1 MKELVMID
9 GNSLLYRAY
18 YATAAMGNMMVNKDG
33 IPTNAVYGFA
43 NMLENILKGNPEYLM
58 VAFDYGKKT
67 FRNDLFEVYKGTRSA
82 TPDELVCQFSMI
94 REYLTAHGI
103 KYQEIEGYEG
113 DDIIGTVST
122 LASKKRFKVSIVTSD
137 KDMLQLV
144 DDNISVYLTK
154 KGVAELEKIT
164 PQKFKE
170 TYGLI
175 PDQMRDLKGLMGD
188 KADNIPGI
196 PGVGEKTALK
206 LLKQY
211 HTVENLS
218 EHLDELKGKMGEKIR
233 ENIDQGILSKRIAT
247 IIKDVPIEVDLEEY
261 RYTGHDY
268 NELADFYRRY
278 SMNSLLKRMS
288 LNNEDIK
295 PQKEVDIK
303 IVESLPIIKRDSSL
317 VVGVYDT
324 NYHRSLIIG
333 FAIYNDSEAYYISL
347 ENAINCNNFKAFI
360 EDETIEKYGYDIKK
374 CINSSKWHGLEIRN
388 YVFDLQLAS
397 YILNPSL
404 KDEIRSVC
412 EYYEYYD
419 VLYDEEVYGKGAK
432 KNIPEVDIIANHLVK
447 QAKAIFILK
456 DKAIDRLQHEN
467 QFELYKDVEM
477 PVAKILAKMEYQGA
491 KIDKEVLKQLE
502 NQFGQEIS
510 ILEKEIH
517 QLAHKEFNIASPKQ
531 LGEVLFEDLALPFA
545 KKTKTGYS
553 TSVDIL
559 NKLQDIHPIINKVLK
574 YRMLSKLYSTYI
586 IGLQEQV
593 FVDGKIHTIYN
604 QALTQTGRLSSTDP
618 NLQNIPVKTP
628 EGKLIRKAFIPEY
641 DYLVSFD
648 YSQIDL
654 RVLAHLAKVKSLIK
668 AFNEDKDIHRHT
680 ASEIFGVSEQQ
691 VDSTMRRN
699 AKAVNFGIIYG
710 MSDFGLAEQVGVSV
724 AEAREFIRRYFE
736 NYPEIKDYMDNNIE
750 FCKKNGYVTTMLNR
764 KRFIREINEKNYM
777 RQEFGKRLA
786 MNSPIQGS
794 AADIIKVAM
803 IKVDELLK
811 KHHLKSKMI
820 LQVHDELILDV
831 YKEELDEVMEIVAKG
846 MTTAVKMDVELKSE
860 GNYAVNWYELK

>member
-18 YATAAMGNMMVNKDG
+18 YATAAMGNLMVNKDG
-33 IPTNAVYGFA
+33 VPTNAVYGFA
-43 NMLENILKGNPEYLM
+43 NMLESILKGNPEYIV

-67 FRNDLFEVYKGTRSA
+67 FRNDLFEVYKGTRNA

-113 DDIIGTVST
+113 DDIIGTVANE
-122 LASKKRFKVSIVTSD
+122 ASQKRFKVSIVTSD

-144 DDNISVYLTK
+144 DENISVYLTK
-154 KGVAELEKIT
+154 KGVGELEKIT
-164 PQKFKE
+164 PAKFKE
-170 TYGLI
+170 MYGLI

-188 KADNIPGI
+188 KSDNIPGI

-206 LLKQY
+206 LLKEY

-233 ENIDQGILSKRIAT
+233 DNIDQGLLSKRIAT
-247 IIKDVPIEVDLEEY
+247 IIKDVPIELDLEDY
-261 RYTGHDY
+261 RYNGHDY
-268 NELADFYRRY
+268 NELAEFYRRY

-295 PQKEVDIK
+295 VEKNIDVK
-303 IVESLPIIKRDSSL
+303 IVDQLPIIKRDSSL

-324 NYHRSLIIG
+324 NYHRSMIVG
-333 FAIYNDSEAYYISL
+333 FAVYNDSEAYFISI
-347 ENAINCNNFKAFI
+347 ENALNCTNFKNFI
-360 EDETIEKYGYDIKK
+360 NDTTIEKYGYDIKK
-374 CINSSKWHGLEIRN
+374 SINAAKWHGLEIQN

-432 KNIPEVDIIANHLVK
+432 KNVPDTLRVAEHLIK
-447 QAKAIFILK
+447 QAKAIYVLK
-456 DKAIDRLQHEN
+456 DKAIEKLNNEN

-477 PVAKILAKMEYQGA
+477 PVAKILAKMEFQGA
-491 KIDKEVLKQLE
+491 KVDKVVLKQME
-502 NQFGQEIS
+502 NEFGQEIG

-517 QLAHKEFNIASPKQ
+517 ALANKEFNIASPKQ
-531 LGEVLFEDLALPFA
+531 LGEVLFEDLGLPNG

-559 NKLQDIHPIINKVLK
+559 NKLKDIHPIINKVLK
-574 YRMLSKLYSTYI
+574 YRTLSKLYSTYI
-586 IGLQEQV
+586 IGLQDQV
-593 FVDGKIHTIYN
+593 FIDGKIHTIYN

-648 YSQIDL
+648 YSQIEL
-654 RVLAHLAKVKSLIK
+654 RVLAHLAGVKSLIK

-680 ASEIFGVSEQQ
+680 ASEIFGVREDE

-710 MSDFGLAEQVGVSV
+710 MSDFGLAEQIGVSV
-724 AEAREFIRRYFE
+724 GEAREFIKRYFE
-736 NYPEIKDYMDNNIE
+736 NYPEIKTYMDSNIA

-764 KRFIREINEKNYM
+764 KRFITEINEKNYM

-811 KHHLKSKMI
+811 KHQLKSKMI
-820 LQVHDELILDV
+820 LQVHDELIFDV
-831 YKEELDEVMEIVAKG
+831 YKDELDDVMEIVAKG
-846 MTTAVKMDVELKSE
+846 MTSAVKMDVELKAE
-860 GNYAVNWYELK
+860 GSYAVNWYELK

>member
-1 MKELVMID
+1 M
-9 GNSLLYRAY
+9 
-18 YATAAMGNMMVNKDG
+18 
-33 IPTNAVYGFA
+33 
-43 NMLENILKGNPEYLM
+43 
-58 VAFDYGKKT
+58 
-67 FRNDLFEVYKGTRSA
+67 
-82 TPDELVCQFSMI
+82 
-94 REYLTAHGI
+94 
-103 KYQEIEGYEG
+103 
-113 DDIIGTVST
+113 
-122 LASKKRFKVSIVTSD
+122 
-137 KDMLQLV
+137 
-144 DDNISVYLTK
+144 
-154 KGVAELEKIT
+154 
-164 PQKFKE
+164 
-170 TYGLI
+170 I

-188 KADNIPGI
+188 KSDNIPGI

-206 LLKQY
+206 LLKEY

-218 EHLDELKGKMGEKIR
+218 EHLDDLKGKMGEKIR
-233 ENIDQGILSKRIAT
+233 DNIDQGLLSKRIAT
-247 IIKDVPIEVDLEEY
+247 IIKDVPMEIDLEEY
-261 RYTGHDY
+261 RYQGHDY
-268 NELADFYRRY
+268 NELAEFYRRY

-288 LNNEDIK
+288 LNNE
-295 PQKEVDIK
+295 EVQAEKAVDVK
-303 IVESLPIIKRDSSL
+303 IVTQLPIIKRDSSL

-324 NYHRSLIIG
+324 NYHRSMIVG
-333 FAIYNDSEAYYISL
+333 FAVYNDSEAYFIGTEDAL
-347 ENAINCNNFKAFI
+347 NCTNFKNFI
-360 EDETIEKYGYDIKK
+360 SDKKIEKYGYDIKK
-374 CINSSKWHGLEIRN
+374 SINAAKWHGLEIEN

-419 VLYDEEVYGKGAK
+419 VFYDEEVYGKGAK
-432 KNIPEVDIIANHLVK
+432 KKVPETSRVAEHLIK
-447 QAKAIFILK
+447 QAKAIYILK
-456 DKAIDRLQHEN
+456 DQAIEKLNNEN

-477 PVAKILAKMEYQGA
+477 PVAKILARMEFQGA
-491 KIDKEVLKQLE
+491 KVDSVVLKQLE
-502 NQFGQEIS
+502 EQFGREIN

-517 QLAHKEFNIASPKQ
+517 TLANREFNIASPKQ
-531 LGEVLFEDLALPFA
+531 LGEVLFEDLGLPNG

-559 NKLQDIHPIINKVLK
+559 NKLKDIHPIIDKVLK
-574 YRMLSKLYSTYI
+574 YRTLSKLYSTYI
-586 IGLQEQV
+586 IGLQDQV
-593 FVDGKIHTIYN
+593 FIDGKIHTIYN

-628 EGKLIRKAFIPEY
+628 EGKLIRKAFVPEY

-648 YSQIDL
+648 YSQIEL
-654 RVLAHLAKVKSLIK
+654 RVLAHLAGVKSLIK

-680 ASEIFGVSEQQ
+680 ASEIFRVPEEQ

-724 AEAREFIRRYFE
+724 GEAREFIKRYFE
-736 NYPEIKDYMDNNIE
+736 NYPEIKLYMDSNID

-811 KHHLKSKMI
+811 KHQLKSKMI
-820 LQVHDELILDV
+820 LQVHDELIFDV
-831 YKEELDEVMEIVAKG
+831 YQEELQEVMEIVAKG
-846 MTTAVKMDVELKSE
+846 MTTAIKMDVELKAE
-860 GNYAVNWYELK
+860 GSYAVNWYELK

>member
-18 YATAAMGNMMVNKDG
+18 YATAAMGNLMVNKDG
-33 IPTNAVYGFA
+33 VPTNAVYGFA
-43 NMLENILKGNPEYLM
+43 NMLESILKGNPEYLV

-67 FRNDLFEVYKGTRSA
+67 FRNDLFEVYKATRSA
-82 TPDELVCQFSMI
+82 TPDELACQFSMI

-103 KYQEIEGYEG
+103 RYQEIEGYEG
-113 DDIIGTVST
+113 DDIIGTVAVK
-122 LASKKRFKVSIVTSD
+122 ASKQRFKVSIVTSD

-154 KGVAELEKIT
+154 KGVGELEKIT
-164 PQKFKE
+164 PAKFKE
-170 TYGLI
+170 IYGLI

-188 KADNIPGI
+188 KSDNIPGI

-206 LLKQY
+206 LLKEY

-218 EHLDELKGKMGEKIR
+218 EHLDDLKGKMGEKIR
-233 ENIDQGILSKRIAT
+233 DNIDQGLLSKRIAT
-247 IIKDVPIEVDLEEY
+247 IIKDVPMEIDLEEY
-261 RYTGHDY
+261 RYQGHDY
-268 NELADFYRRY
+268 NELAEFYRRY

-288 LNNEDIK
+288 LNNE
-295 PQKEVDIK
+295 EVQAEKAVDVK
-303 IVESLPIIKRDSSL
+303 IVTQLPIIKRDSSL

-324 NYHRSLIIG
+324 NYHRSMIVG
-333 FAIYNDSEAYYISL
+333 FAVYNDSEAYFIGTEDAL
-347 ENAINCNNFKAFI
+347 NCTNFKNFI
-360 EDETIEKYGYDIKK
+360 SDKKIEKYGYDIKK
-374 CINSSKWHGLEIRN
+374 SINAAKWHGLEIEN

-419 VLYDEEVYGKGAK
+419 VFYDEEVYGKGAK
-432 KNIPEVDIIANHLVK
+432 KKVPETSRVAEHLIK
-447 QAKAIFILK
+447 QAKAIYILK
-456 DKAIDRLQHEN
+456 DQAIEKLNNEN

-477 PVAKILAKMEYQGA
+477 PVAKILARMEFQGA
-491 KIDKEVLKQLE
+491 KVDSVVLKQLE
-502 NQFGQEIS
+502 EQFGREIN

-517 QLAHKEFNIASPKQ
+517 TLANREFNIASPKQ
-531 LGEVLFEDLALPFA
+531 LGEVLFEDLGLPNG

-559 NKLQDIHPIINKVLK
+559 NKLKDIHPIIDKVLK
-574 YRMLSKLYSTYI
+574 YRTLSKLYSTYI
-586 IGLQEQV
+586 IGLQDQV
-593 FVDGKIHTIYN
+593 FIDGKIHTIYN

-628 EGKLIRKAFIPEY
+628 EGKLIRKAFVPEY

-648 YSQIDL
+648 YSQIEL
-654 RVLAHLAKVKSLIK
+654 RVLAHLAGVKSLIK

-680 ASEIFGVSEQQ
+680 ASEIFRVPEEQ

-724 AEAREFIRRYFE
+724 GEAREFIKRYFE
-736 NYPEIKDYMDNNIE
+736 NYPEIKLYMDSNID

-811 KHHLKSKMI
+811 KHQLKSKMI
-820 LQVHDELILDV
+820 LQVHDELIFDV
-831 YKEELDEVMEIVAKG
+831 YQEELQEVMEIVAKG
-846 MTTAVKMDVELKSE
+846 MTTAIKMDVELKAE
-860 GNYAVNWYELK
+860 GSYAVNWYELK

>member
-122 LASKKRFKVSIVTSD
+122 LASKNRFKVSIVTSD

-164 PQKFKE
+164 PEKFKE
-170 TYGLI
+170 IYGLI

-233 ENIDQGILSKRIAT
+233 DNIDQGVLSKRIAT

-261 RYTGHDY
+261 RYQGHDY

-288 LNNEDIK
+288 LKNEDIK
-295 PQKEVDIK
+295 PQKEIDIK

-324 NYHRSLIIG
+324 NYHRSLING

-347 ENAINCNNFKAFI
+347 ENAMNCNNFKSFI
-360 EDETIEKYGYDIKK
+360 ENETIEKYGYDIKK
-374 CINSSKWHGLEIRN
+374 CINSSKWYGLKIKN

-432 KNIPEVDIIANHLVK
+432 KKIPEIDVIANHLVK
-447 QAKAIFILK
+447 QAKAIYVLK

-477 PVAKILAKMEYQGA
+477 PVAKILAEMEYQGA

-510 ILEKEIH
+510 ILEKDIH

-531 LGEVLFEDLALPFA
+531 LGEVLFEDLKLPFA

-648 YSQIDL
+648 YSQIEL

-668 AFNEDKDIHRHT
+668 AFNEDKDIHSHT
-680 ASEIFGVSEQQ
+680 ASEIFGVSEEQ

-724 AEAREFIRRYFE
+724 AEAREFIRSYFE

-794 AADIIKVAM
+794 AADIIKIAM

-811 KHHLKSKMI
+811 KHGLKSKMI
-820 LQVHDELILDV
+820 LQVHDELIFDV
-831 YKEELDEVMEIVAKG
+831 YKEELSEVMEIVAKG
-846 MTTAVKMDVELKSE
+846 MTTAIKMDVELKSE
-860 GNYAVNWYELK
+860 GSYAVNWYELK

>member
-648 YSQIDL
+648 YSQIEL

>member
-154 KGVAELEKIT
+154 KGVAELEKVT

-648 YSQIDL
+648 YSQIEL

>member
-144 DDNISVYLTK
+144 DENISVYLTK

-247 IIKDVPIEVDLEEY
+247 IIKDVPIEVDLESY

-268 NELADFYRRY
+268 NELAEFYRRY

-288 LNNEDIK
+288 LNNEEVK
-295 PQKEVDIK
+295 PQKEIDIK
-303 IVESLPIIKRDSSL
+303 IVETLPIIKRDSSL
-317 VVGVYDT
+317 IVGVYDT
-324 NYHRSLIIG
+324 NYHRSLIVG

-374 CINSSKWHGLEIRN
+374 CINSSKWHGLEIKN

-419 VLYDEEVYGKGAK
+419 VLYDEEIYGKGAK

-447 QAKAIFILK
+447 QAKAIYVLK
-456 DKAIDRLQHEN
+456 DKAIEKLQHEN

-477 PVAKILAKMEYQGA
+477 PVAKILANMEYQGA

-502 NQFGQEIS
+502 NQFGQEIN

-531 LGEVLFEDLALPFA
+531 LGEVLFEDLELPYA

-559 NKLQDIHPIINKVLK
+559 NKLKDIHPIINKVLK
-574 YRMLSKLYSTYI
+574 YRMLTKLYSTYI
-586 IGLQEQV
+586 IGLQEQI
-593 FVDGKIHTIYN
+593 FIDGKIHTIYN

-648 YSQIDL
+648 YSQIEL

-680 ASEIFGVSEQQ
+680 ASEIFGVSEEE

-710 MSDFGLAEQVGVSV
+710 MSDFGLAEQVGVPVS
-724 AEAREFIRRYFE
+724 EAREFIRRYFE

-750 FCKKNGYVTTMLNR
+750 FCKKNGFVTTMLNR

-820 LQVHDELILDV
+820 LQVHDELIFDV
-831 YKEELDEVMEIVAKG
+831 YKEELDEVMEIVARG

>member
-1 MKELVMID
+1 
-9 GNSLLYRAY
+9 
-18 YATAAMGNMMVNKDG
+18 
-33 IPTNAVYGFA
+33 
-43 NMLENILKGNPEYLM
+43 
-58 VAFDYGKKT
+58 
-67 FRNDLFEVYKGTRSA
+67 
-82 TPDELVCQFSMI
+82 MI

-103 KYQEIEGYEG
+103 RYQEIEGYEG
-113 DDIIGTVST
+113 DDIIGTVAVK
-122 LASKKRFKVSIVTSD
+122 ASKQRFKVSIVTSD

-154 KGVAELEKIT
+154 KGVGELEKIT
-164 PQKFKE
+164 PAKFKE
-170 TYGLI
+170 IYGLI

-188 KADNIPGI
+188 KSDNIPGI

-206 LLKQY
+206 LLKEY

-218 EHLDELKGKMGEKIR
+218 EHLDDLKGKMGEKIR
-233 ENIDQGILSKRIAT
+233 DNIDQGLLSKRIAT
-247 IIKDVPIEVDLEEY
+247 IIKDVPMEIDLEEY
-261 RYTGHDY
+261 RYQGHDY
-268 NELADFYRRY
+268 NELAEFYRRY

-288 LNNEDIK
+288 LNNE
-295 PQKEVDIK
+295 EVQAEKAVDVK
-303 IVESLPIIKRDSSL
+303 IVTQLPIIKRDSSL

-324 NYHRSLIIG
+324 NYHRSMIVG
-333 FAIYNDSEAYYISL
+333 FAVYNDSEAYFIGTEDAL
-347 ENAINCNNFKAFI
+347 NCTNFKNFI
-360 EDETIEKYGYDIKK
+360 SDKKIEKYGYDIKK
-374 CINSSKWHGLEIRN
+374 SINAAKWHGLEIEN

-419 VLYDEEVYGKGAK
+419 VFYDEEVYGKGAK
-432 KNIPEVDIIANHLVK
+432 KKVPETSRVAEHLIK
-447 QAKAIFILK
+447 QAKAIYILK
-456 DKAIDRLQHEN
+456 DQAIEKLNNEN

-477 PVAKILAKMEYQGA
+477 PVAKILARMEFQGA
-491 KIDKEVLKQLE
+491 KVDSVVLKQLE
-502 NQFGQEIS
+502 EQFGREIN

-517 QLAHKEFNIASPKQ
+517 TLANREFNIASPKQ
-531 LGEVLFEDLALPFA
+531 LGEVLFEDLGLPNG

-559 NKLQDIHPIINKVLK
+559 NKLKDIHPIIDKVLK
-574 YRMLSKLYSTYI
+574 YRTLSKLYSTYI
-586 IGLQEQV
+586 IGLQDQV
-593 FVDGKIHTIYN
+593 FIDGKIHTIYN

-628 EGKLIRKAFIPEY
+628 EGKLIRKAFVPEY

-648 YSQIDL
+648 YSQIEL
-654 RVLAHLAKVKSLIK
+654 RVLAHLAGVKSLIK

-680 ASEIFGVSEQQ
+680 ASEIFRVPEEQ

-724 AEAREFIRRYFE
+724 GEAREFIKRYFE
-736 NYPEIKDYMDNNIE
+736 NYPEIKLYMDSNID

-811 KHHLKSKMI
+811 KHQLKSKMI
-820 LQVHDELILDV
+820 LQVHDELIFDV
-831 YKEELDEVMEIVAKG
+831 YQEELQEVMEIVAKG
-846 MTTAVKMDVELKSE
+846 MTTAIKMDVELKAE
-860 GNYAVNWYELK
+860 GSYAVNWYELK